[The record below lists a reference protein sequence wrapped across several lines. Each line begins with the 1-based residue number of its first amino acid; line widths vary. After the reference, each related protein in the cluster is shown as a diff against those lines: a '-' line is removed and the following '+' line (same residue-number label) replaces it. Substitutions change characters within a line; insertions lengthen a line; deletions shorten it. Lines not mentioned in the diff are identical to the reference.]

1 MKSISIENFIKSI
14 YKLSKRGTRRVKTN
28 QLAEELQISNP
39 AITDMIKK
47 LSENNWVDYQRY
59 KGFILT
65 KKGEKIALNVLRKH
79 RLWETF
85 LHNILK
91 LSKHE
96 IHREAEMLEHGTT
109 DFLADKLDEFLGR
122 PEKDPHGTP
131 IPDNQGNVFY
141 DKSVIALSQGLI
153 ENEYQIVRLSSTDK
167 EFYDFCQDNGLHIGT
182 QLTVQKQ
189 YLNSK
194 MTTVLVKNTKIS
206 VHYDIAKKI
215 FIKNV

>member
-1 MKSISIENFIKSI
+1 MKSVSIENFIKSI

-47 LSENNWVDYQRY
+47 LSEKNWVNYQKY
-59 KGFILT
+59 KGFVLT
-65 KKGEKIALNVLRKH
+65 VEGEKIALNVLRKH

-85 LHNILK
+85 LHNVLQ

-131 IPDNQGNVFY
+131 IPDNQGNIFY
-141 DKSVIALSQGLI
+141 DENSIVLNQGLI
-153 ENEYQIVRLSSTDK
+153 GDEYKIVRLSSTGR
-167 EFYDFCQDNGLHIGT
+167 EFYDFCQDNGLQIGT
-182 QLTVQKQ
+182 KLRIKKQ
-189 YLNSK
+189 YPNSK
-194 MTTVLVKNTKIS
+194 MTTVLVENTKIS